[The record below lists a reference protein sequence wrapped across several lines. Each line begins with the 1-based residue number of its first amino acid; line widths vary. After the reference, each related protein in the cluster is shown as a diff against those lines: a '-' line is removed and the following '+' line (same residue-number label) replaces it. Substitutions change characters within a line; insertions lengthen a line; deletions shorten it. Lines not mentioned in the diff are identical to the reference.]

1 MNDGPDTAA
10 GDGAPALIPTPA
22 QLPLFP
28 LPNPAPIP
36 NRTSTVQDRT
46 RRQHDANNLLFITF
60 LFDVDAILV
69 HEPYRLHFHEADQ
82 LDKMHPTTRASRAN
96 LKRVVR
102 HALSTG
108 IPIDLNRL
116 PSNVFSYYV
125 HSLVVRG
132 DAFVGMAGTVRL
144 RSMANS
150 MRFLHSSA
158 GIAMPPDANSSI
170 SRTIDRYTQCIKIKD
185 FHYFI
190 ILYYICV

>member
-1 MNDGPDTAA
+1 MNDGPDAAA
-10 GDGAPALIPTPA
+10 GDGAPVAPAVIPVPA

-36 NRTSTVQDRT
+36 NRPSTVQDQT
-46 RRQHDANNLLFITF
+46 RRRHDANNLLFIAY
-60 LFDVDAILV
+60 LFDVDLILV

-82 LDKMHPTTRASRAN
+82 LDKTHPTTRASRAN
-96 LKRVVR
+96 LKRFVR

-116 PSNVFSYYV
+116 PSNIFSHYI

-132 DAFVGMAGTVRL
+132 DAFVDVAGTVRL
-144 RSMANS
+144 REMANS

-158 GIAMPPDANSSI
+158 GIVMPPDANVSI
-170 SRTIDRYTQCIKIKD
+170 SRTIDRY
-185 FHYFI
+185 
-190 ILYYICV
+190 V